1 MADEKSSVPATA
13 PASSPAVRQTLLD
26 RQALERVLARAAELQ
41 GAGALPASSDLISE
55 SQLLEIGSEV
65 GISSAMLNQALAEE
79 RTRVTVPEERGL
91 VAQIAGASFATATR
105 TVPGTPRDVLATI
118 DAWMQR
124 DECLQVQRRFSDRI
138 TWEPQRGLF
147 GKLRRTVNVSGR
159 GYYLMDA
166 GQVSATVLPVDASR
180 VVVRLDA
187 DISASRSRRVGMGG
201 FVATVGA
208 VASGVLGLGLVVAH
222 LPLVIAAGAAVLP
235 FAGGSLAAYRLAR
248 THRTVLSSAQ
258 LALEQVL
265 DRLEHGEFE
274 RPAGGGLLGAIAPRP
289 KLPRQ

>member
-1 MADEKSSVPATA
+1 MADEKSSVPAPA
-13 PASSPAVRQTLLD
+13 PAPVSAVRPKLLD

-41 GAGALPASSDLISE
+41 GAGAIPESSDLISE

-65 GISSAMLNQALAEE
+65 GIGSAMLNQALAEE

-105 TVPGTPRDVLATI
+105 TVPGNPRDVLATI
-118 DAWMQR
+118 DTWMQR

-147 GKLRRTVNVSGR
+147 GKIKRTVNVSGR
-159 GYYLMDA
+159 GYYLVDA
-166 GQVSATVLPVDASR
+166 GQVSATVLPVDNTR

-187 DISASRSRRVGMGG
+187 DIHASRSRRVGMGG
-201 FVATVGA
+201 VLAGVGA
-208 VASGVLGLGLVVAH
+208 VASGLLGLGLVVAH
-222 LPLVIAAGAAVLP
+222 LPLIIAAGAAVLP

-248 THRTVLSSAQ
+248 THRSVLSSVQ
-258 LALEQVL
+258 LALEQIL
-265 DRLEHGEFE
+265 DRLEHGELD
-274 RPAGGGLLGAIAPRP
+274 RSGGLLGAISPRP
-289 KLPRQ
+289 RLTR

>member
-1 MADEKSSVPATA
+1 MPDEKSPPSALTPA
-13 PASSPAVRQTLLD
+13 RQTLLD

-41 GAGALPASSDLISE
+41 GAGAIPESSDLISE
-55 SQLLEIGSEV
+55 SQLRDIGNEV
-65 GISSAMLNQALAEE
+65 GLSAETINQALAEE
-79 RTRVTVPEERGL
+79 RTRINVPEERGL

-105 TVPGTPRDVLATI
+105 TVPGTQRDVLATI
-118 DAWMQR
+118 DAWMLR
-124 DECLQVQRRFSDRI
+124 EECLQVQRRFVDRI

-166 GQVSATVLPVDASR
+166 GQVSATVLPVDGSR

-187 DISASRSRRVGMGG
+187 DIRASRSKRVGMGG
-201 FVATVGA
+201 VLATMGAATSGIVGLA
-208 VASGVLGLGLVVAH
+208 LVVAH
-222 LPLVIAAGAAVLP
+222 LPLIIAAGAAVLP
-235 FAGGSLAAYRLAR
+235 FAGSSVAAYKLAR
-248 THRTVLSSAQ
+248 THRTVLSSVQ

-274 RPAGGGLLGAIAPRP
+274 RPGGLLGTISPRSR
-289 KLPRQ
+289 LPR

>member
-1 MADEKSSVPATA
+1 MADEKSSVPATV
-13 PASSPAVRQTLLD
+13 PARQTLLD

-41 GAGALPASSDLISE
+41 GAGAIPESSDLLSE

-65 GISSAMLNQALAEE
+65 GLSAATLNQALAEE
-79 RTRVTVPEERGL
+79 RTRVNVPEERGL

-105 TVPGTPRDVLATI
+105 TVPGTQREVLAKV

-124 DECLQVQRRFSDRI
+124 EECLQVQRRFADRI

-147 GKLRRTVNVSGR
+147 GKIRRTVNMSGR

-166 GQVSATVLPVDASR
+166 GQVSGTVLPVDASR

-187 DISASRSRRVGMGG
+187 DIRASRARRVGMGG
-201 FVATVGA
+201 FVAVMGA
-208 VASGVLGLGLVVAH
+208 AASGILGLGLVVAH
-222 LPLVIAAGAAVLP
+222 LPLFIAAGVAVLP
-235 FAGGSLAAYRLAR
+235 FAGGSVAAYKVAR
-248 THRTVLSSAQ
+248 THRTVLASAQ

-265 DRLEHGEFE
+265 DRLEHGDFD
-274 RPAGGGLLGAIAPRP
+274 RHGGLLGAISPRAR
-289 KLPRQ
+289 LPRA

>member
-1 MADEKSSVPATA
+1 MADEKSSVPAPVPA
-13 PASSPAVRQTLLD
+13 PVSAVRPKLLD

-41 GAGALPASSDLISE
+41 GAGAIPESSDLISE

-65 GISSAMLNQALAEE
+65 GIGSAMLNQALAEE

-105 TVPGTPRDVLATI
+105 TVPGAPRDILATI
-118 DAWMQR
+118 DTWMQR

-147 GKLRRTVNVSGR
+147 GKIKRTVNVSGR
-159 GYYLMDA
+159 GYYLVDA
-166 GQVSATVLPVDASR
+166 GQVSATVLPVDNTR

-187 DISASRSRRVGMGG
+187 DIHASRSRRVGMGG
-201 FVATVGA
+201 VLAGVGA
-208 VASGVLGLGLVVAH
+208 VASGLLGLGLVVAH
-222 LPLVIAAGAAVLP
+222 LPLIIAAGAAVLP

-248 THRTVLSSAQ
+248 THRSVLASVQ
-258 LALEQVL
+258 LALEQIL
-265 DRLEHGEFE
+265 DRLEHGELD
-274 RPAGGGLLGAIAPRP
+274 RSGGLLGAISPRP
-289 KLPRQ
+289 RLTR